1 MHHRF
6 FVDGPL
12 LSQES
17 IDLKGDELHHATRV
31 VRLREGEEVELFD
44 GRGNAVSGRLVILTR
59 DRATVQITGA
69 APSREPAIRITL
81 AMSIIQ
87 LEKFELV
94 LQKAVELGASAI
106 LPMRTDRCEVREE
119 RYRGKGER
127 WRKILLEAAKQSGR
141 SVVPELLPEL
151 SFDEVAGSSGEKIVF
166 DAEADPSPSSSLG
179 GAVRVLIGPEG
190 GWSPREQALAAEMGC
205 RFERLG
211 PRRLRAETAAMAAIV
226 LITARAGDI

>member
-6 FVDGPL
+6 FIDGPL
-12 LSQES
+12 VNQES
-17 IDLKGDELHHATRV
+17 IALQGDELHHATRV

-44 GRGNAVSGRLVILTR
+44 GRGNAVTGRIALLTR
-59 DRATVQITGA
+59 DRASVQITGA

-151 SFDEVAGSSGEKIVF
+151 SFDEAVASAGVNIVF
-166 DAEADPSPSSSLG
+166 DADADPSPSSPLG
-179 GAVRVLIGPEG
+179 SAVRLLIGPEG
-190 GWSPREQALAAEMGC
+190 GWSAREQALALERGC

-226 LITARAGDI
+226 LLAARAGDI